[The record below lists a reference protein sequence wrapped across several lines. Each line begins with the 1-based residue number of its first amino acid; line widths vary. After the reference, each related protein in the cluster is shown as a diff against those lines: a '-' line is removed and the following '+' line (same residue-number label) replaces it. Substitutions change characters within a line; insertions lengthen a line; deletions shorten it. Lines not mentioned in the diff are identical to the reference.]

1 MDAQGLDDIKPEDLA
16 KVLSI
21 LTGGEFTPDALLSNA
36 HALLALLTMIR
47 GVNVSTSRACMLG
60 QRCVGQVSRPKKTVI
75 AGPSSATRSLRL
87 NC

>member
-16 KVLSI
+16 KVLST

-36 HALLALLTMIR
+36 HALLALADDDPR
-47 GVNVSTSRACMLG
+47 GVNVSTSRSCML
-60 QRCVGQVSRPKKTVI
+60 SRPKKTVI
-75 AGPSSATRSLRL
+75 AGPSSGTSWSLRL

>member
-36 HALLALLTMIR
+36 HALLALADDDPR
-47 GVNVSTSRACMLG
+47 RE
-60 QRCVGQVSRPKKTVI
+60 I
-75 AGPSSATRSLRL
+75 AGSSGTSWSLRL